1 MENIQKLINDKRPFD
16 RNQLPQLLKFY
27 KAETTWSSNALEGNG
42 ISLGETELIIEKGIT
57 IHGHTLR
64 EIYEC
69 VGHADAFDYMNTLI
83 YEKKI
88 TEDNIKKLHKILK
101 MCLENTFI
109 IMPLTLFCFFL

>member
-1 MENIQKLINDKRPFD
+1 MKVESYKDILEDITNIQKLINDKRPFD

-64 EIYEC
+64 EIYEY
-69 VGHADAFDYMNTLI
+69 A
-83 YEKKI
+83 
-88 TEDNIKKLHKILK
+88 
-101 MCLENTFI
+101 CLWSCWSHEYSFK
-109 IMPLTLFCFFL
+109 FV